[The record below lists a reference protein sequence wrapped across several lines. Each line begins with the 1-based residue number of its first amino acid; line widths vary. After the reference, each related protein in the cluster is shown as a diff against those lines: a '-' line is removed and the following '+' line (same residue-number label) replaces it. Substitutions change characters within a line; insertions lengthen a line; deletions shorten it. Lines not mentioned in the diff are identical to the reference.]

1 MSVLRWLTFA
11 LIVSLAVVGI
21 SSQARAGLSDAE
33 RGLLPISYQ
42 EREIGFADRH
52 ALDAY
57 WKDQAVYADWESL
70 RHVKVFSAKIASE
83 DDQPLLVTTLS
94 AAGVCGIRECPMR
107 VFTAQGA
114 LLFEVSAC
122 DDTNQHFVSAD
133 RRNFIACEISHALPL
148 TSEVL
153 PPRRLASRS
162 LWHNGSIVDAEF
174 GNQGT
179 LSIRYLE
186 PRGGL
191 GNVRGRLL
199 FEGRVMH
206 QHFVEGT
213 AYTFKSGCAPAAY
226 AVQGRIDPRGNI
238 DLFGDAP
245 MRDTRSCAVIGFTP
259 FSPHARLRFVGPSFA
274 SR

>member
-11 LIVSLAVVGI
+11 LIVPLAVVAV

-33 RGLLPISYQ
+33 RGLLPIAYQ
-42 EREIGFADRH
+42 EVAVPRTDRH
-52 ALDAY
+52 LVDAY
-57 WKDQAVYADWESL
+57 WKDSVSDLDWEQPLGVSVL
-70 RHVKVFSAKIASE
+70 SASMTSSDGE
-83 DDQPLLVTTLS
+83 PLLVTMLL
-94 AAGVCGIRECPMR
+94 AGGACGIRTCPVR
-107 VFTAQGA
+107 IYTGQGA
-114 LLFEVSAC
+114 LLIEVTACSAHEHHFLSPDRRSFMAC
-122 DDTNQHFVSAD
+122 DNV
-133 RRNFIACEISHALPL
+133 HAIPSP
-148 TSEVL
+148 SEVL
-153 PPRRLASRS
+153 AVQRLASRS

-199 FEGRVMH
+199 FEGRVTH

-226 AVQGRIDPRGNI
+226 TVQGRIDPRGNI

-245 MRDTRSCAVIGFTP
+245 MRHTRSCAVVGFTP